1 MRPVTADPEPAIM
14 AHPDSTRRSGV
25 TRAVLRGRQETQHLR
40 SVSIARCWEAEP
52 VLSLS
57 SGFEFGVFA
66 QISREAPRGMKR
78 IAVWP

>member
-1 MRPVTADPEPAIM
+1 MRPVTADPEPAIT
-14 AHPDSTRRSGV
+14 AHPDATRSGV

-57 SGFEFGVFA
+57 SGFEFGLFA
-66 QISREAPRGMKR
+66 QIPREAPRGMKW

>member
-1 MRPVTADPEPAIM
+1 M
-14 AHPDSTRRSGV
+14 
-25 TRAVLRGRQETQHLR
+25 TRAVLRRRQETQHLR

-66 QISREAPRGMKR
+66 QIPREAPRGMKR
-78 IAVWP
+78 ITVWP